1 MYKQSTIALVA
12 FPFTD
17 LSGSKVRPALIISKA
32 PIGDDVIVVF
42 ISSNTKKKN
51 KFDVLVKKNTLN
63 GLKSDSL
70 IRVSKIATL
79 EKKILLGEIGKLGE
93 EDTLQVQNQL
103 KSLLL
108 QNLK

>member
-1 MYKQSTIALVA
+1 MHKYGTIALVA

-32 PIGDDVIVVF
+32 PLGDDVIVAF
-42 ISSNTKKKN
+42 ISSNTKKKS
-51 KFDVLVKKNTLN
+51 KFDVFIKKNAVN

-79 EKKILLGEIGKLGE
+79 EKKVLLGEVG
-93 EDTLQVQNQL
+93 TLDKETLPTIQKCL
-103 KSLLL
+103 K
-108 QNLK
+108 NLF

>member
-1 MYKQSTIALVA
+1 MHKYGTIGLVA

-17 LSGSKVRPALIISKA
+17 LSGSKVRPVLIISKA
-32 PIGDDVIVVF
+32 PLGDDVIVTF

-51 KFDVLVKKNTLN
+51 KFDVFVKKNTTN

-79 EKKILLGEIGKLGE
+79 EKKMLLGEIGKLE
-93 EDTLQVQNQL
+93 EKEAFQVQNQIKAL
-103 KSLLL
+103 FL
-108 QNLK
+108 